1 MNRPLMTVL
10 IWLTVFW
17 CSLAIVLVMHISA
30 GNAQKLRLLDENIR
44 LQNLILDRPF
54 CSIERDA

>member
-17 CSLAIVLVMHISA
+17 CSLAIVLVLNID
-30 GNAQKLRLLDENIR
+30 AQKVRLRDDNIR
-44 LQNLILDRPF
+44 LQNQILDRPF